1 MSQRL
6 NGQQIER
13 RFRAIATFHRQRNA
27 EGLGDVAKR
36 VRGLDGAGGRRL
48 GSGSA
53 SPRDARRDAQSRAG
67 SRPLPRRA
75 CGPGDGLVTSAGGQC
90 VSPLPFHSLV
100 FGPWRD
106 DEALATFLHLSAGTA
121 RRGEGWTGRPTQA
134 PAGRQRSDEELG
146 SPGHPDPETP
156 QWLPARHGA
165 GTLGNPT
172 VPPREITFCESK
184 RPAWDTPGRKKPPK
198 RVRGGG
204 QGRQDGG
211 DSSWGRPELGASA
224 APAGVASR
232 GDGPGLS
239 ARCRRGVLA
248 TSSVQ

>member
-1 MSQRL
+1 MGRAAGVL
-6 NGQQIER
+6 VPGQPPR
-13 RFRAIATFHRQRNA
+13 PPGTP
-27 EGLGDVAKR
+27 
-36 VRGLDGAGGRRL
+36 GGT
-48 GSGSA
+48 
-53 SPRDARRDAQSRAG
+53 QSRAG

-90 VSPLPFHSLV
+90 VSPLPFHSLM

-156 QWLPARHGA
+156 QWLPAWHGA

-172 VPPREITFCESK
+172 VPPLRDRF
-184 RPAWDTPGRKKPPK
+184 
-198 RVRGGG
+198 
-204 QGRQDGG
+204 
-211 DSSWGRPELGASA
+211 L
-224 APAGVASR
+224 
-232 GDGPGLS
+232 
-239 ARCRRGVLA
+239 
-248 TSSVQ
+248 